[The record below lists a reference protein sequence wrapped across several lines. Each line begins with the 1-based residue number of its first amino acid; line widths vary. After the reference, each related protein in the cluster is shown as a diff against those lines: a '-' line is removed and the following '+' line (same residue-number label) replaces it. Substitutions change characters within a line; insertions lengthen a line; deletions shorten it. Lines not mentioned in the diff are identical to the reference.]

1 MYPRHNDYEIVDRIK
16 EGDEEAFD
24 LLASQYERFI
34 KKKIH
39 KFNLAYEKED
49 LVQEGL
55 ILLHKSALIF
65 DESRGKTF
73 TRFFEM
79 NLERLFISRIKTL
92 KRRSET
98 GRVYEK
104 DIASFNHR
112 VRESS
117 VYYPLYLEEVRE
129 VLSPLEFVVYH
140 RCEMRCEDHASI
152 ASSQGCDTKSVYNA
166 LHRAKAKIRAYFGD

>member
-1 MYPRHNDYEIVDRIK
+1 MYPIHNDYEIVDRIK
-16 EGDEEAFD
+16 EGDEEAFT
-24 LLASQYERFI
+24 LLADQYERFI

-39 KFNLAYEKED
+39 RFNLAYDKEE

-79 NLERLFISRIKTL
+79 NLERLFISRIKRL
-92 KRRSET
+92 KRRSEI
-98 GRVYEK
+98 GRLYEK
-104 DIASFNHR
+104 DIASMNHR

-117 VYYPLYLEEVRE
+117 VYYPLFLEEVRE
-129 VLSPLEFVVYH
+129 VLSPFEFAVYN
-140 RCEMRCEDHASI
+140 RCEMQCEDHTSVAAS
-152 ASSQGCDTKSVYNA
+152 QRCDTKSVYNA